1 MVVCKQCRS
10 NAFKAIKK
18 EINSKETQMSK
29 DKKVE
34 EIIKKMETLS
44 KTVESNMVK
53 LEAIGSLN
61 ETLHATIEKAPE
73 KMKATYAEMLRDK
86 QDNVTNHLE
95 INKVAL
101 KDSMKLALLESQREQ
116 NKGSTLILYN
126 CPEKIIREHD
136 QRLAEEKKDVDDF
149 ITNGVKI
156 RSMDIKNAH
165 RLGKFNVNRANKPRP
180 LRVTF
185 EDKTAVGKVLRHI
198 SNLKEADEK
207 YQRISVQREM
217 NKDEMK
223 QIHQKLAEA
232 REKNKNRQD
241 KSLYYVVRG
250 LPSKLEIKAVPAR
263 DEAEETAGQQR
274 EEDE

>member
-1 MVVCKQCRS
+1 MIKLFTILDDSSNDSSSLMVVCKQCRN

-18 EINSKETQMSK
+18 EINSKEIQMSK
-29 DKKVE
+29 DKKVD

-61 ETLHATIEKAPE
+61 ETLHATIDKALE

-86 QDNVTNHLE
+86 QDNVTKHLE

-101 KDSMKLALLESQREQ
+101 KDSMKLALLESQMEQ

-126 CPEKIIREHD
+126 CPEKIIREH
-136 QRLAEEKKDVDDF
+136 
-149 ITNGVKI
+149 
-156 RSMDIKNAH
+156 
-165 RLGKFNVNRANKPRP
+165 
-180 LRVTF
+180 
-185 EDKTAVGKVLRHI
+185 
-198 SNLKEADEK
+198 
-207 YQRISVQREM
+207 
-217 NKDEMK
+217 
-223 QIHQKLAEA
+223 
-232 REKNKNRQD
+232 EKNKNRQD

-263 DEAEETAGQQR
+263 DEAEETDGQLQR